1 MAIASTLAIG
11 KGRKSAGGF
20 TYRYVRGRLITSAKI
35 EHNSSNTALQA
46 AQRVSFRDVSKLM
59 SKVAFLI
66 NRTYDKSKYGSS
78 RNNFYT
84 VNKAALNAMESVENI
99 DNMGIV
105 DALQTLLN
113 AELAYITYG
122 AGNVLVSSTD
132 GATEGISEGIN
143 FQAFNVKE
151 GECSAECITIV
162 ADGTVDVS
170 PVDAIRYDQNL
181 QSASMLADE
190 YVGTLPT
197 IGDGTKDTY
206 RFIVFR
212 TAAGVAKCKFYMFTE
227 GQGA

>member
-11 KGRKSAGGF
+11 KGRKSAGGL

-113 AELAYITYG
+113 ADLAYITYG

-162 ADGTVDVS
+162 ADGTVDGS
-170 PVDAIRYDQNL
+170 SGIRTPMPCQVNCQDK
-181 QSASMLADE
+181 SDK
-190 YVGTLPT
+190 
-197 IGDGTKDTY
+197 DGTDPMLL
-206 RFIVFR
+206 F
-212 TAAGVAKCKFYMFTE
+212 
-227 GQGA
+227 Q

>member
-11 KGRKSAGGF
+11 KGRKSAGGL

-35 EHNSSNTALQA
+35 ENNNSNTALQA
-46 AQRVSFRDVSKLM
+46 AQRISFRDVSKLM

-66 NRTYDKSKYGSS
+66 NRTYDKSQYGSS
-78 RNNFYT
+78 RNNFYK
-84 VNKAALNAMESVENI
+84 VNKAALKAMENAENI
-99 DNMGIV
+99 DNMSIV

-113 AELAYITYG
+113 ADLAYITYG
-122 AGNVLVSSTD
+122 AGNVLVSSTN
-132 GATEGISEGIN
+132 AVTEGISEGIN

-170 PVDAIRYDQNL
+170 PVDAIRYDQTL
-181 QSASMLADE
+181 QSASMLASE
-190 YVGTLPT
+190 YVSTLPV
-197 IGDGTKDTY
+197 IGGGTQDTY

-212 TAAGVAKCKFYMFTE
+212 TSAGIAKCKFYMFTQGE
-227 GQGA
+227 GA

>member
-1 MAIASTLAIG
+1 MAISSTLAIG

-35 EHNSSNTALQA
+35 VENNSNTALQA
-46 AQRVSFRDVSKLM
+46 AQRISFRDVSKLM

-66 NRTYDKSKYGSS
+66 NRAYDKSQYGSS
-78 RNNFYT
+78 RNNFYK
-84 VNKAALNAMESVENI
+84 VNKAALNAMENAENI
-99 DNMGIV
+99 DNMSIV

-113 AELAYITYG
+113 ADLAYITYG
-122 AGNVLVSSTD
+122 AGNVLVSSTN
-132 GATEGISEGIN
+132 AVTEGISEGIN

-170 PVDAIRYDQNL
+170 PIDAIRYDQTL
-181 QSASMLADE
+181 QSASMLASE

-212 TAAGVAKCKFYMFTE
+212 TAAGIAKCKFYMFTQGE
-227 GQGA
+227 GA

>member
-11 KGRKSAGGF
+11 KGRKSAGDF
-20 TYRYVRGRLITSAKI
+20 TYRYVRGRLITSSKI
-35 EHNSSNTALQA
+35 KYNNSNTALQA

-78 RNNFYT
+78 RNHFYT
-84 VNKAALNAMESVENI
+84 INKAALNAMENAENI
-99 DNMGIV
+99 DNMSIV
-105 DALQTLLN
+105 DALQALLN
-113 AELAYITYG
+113 ADLAYITYG
-122 AGNVLVSSTD
+122 AGNVLVSSA
-132 GATEGISEGIN
+132 GGETEGISEGIN

-170 PVDAIRYDQNL
+170 PVEAIRYDQTL
-181 QSASMLADE
+181 QSASMLASE
-190 YVGTLPT
+190 YVSNLPV
-197 IGDGTKDTY
+197 IGGGNQDTY

-212 TAAGVAKCKFYMFTE
+212 TPAGVAKCKFYMFTQGE
-227 GQGA
+227 GA